1 MEERAMEYRDLGRT
15 GLQVSAIGF
24 GSGNIG
30 GLMVRGEHAE
40 QRAAVAAAIE
50 AGVSYFD
57 TAAQYGDGRSE
68 ENLGKVLRELHARVY
83 VGTKIRLQ
91 PDQIADARNVVRHLL
106 QDGLRRLGRYGVEI
120 CTLHN
125 PITRTRGSARGS
137 LGVDD
142 VLGPVGEAM
151 RALRESGLTRFV
163 GFTGLGDT
171 TAIRRV
177 VQEAGFD
184 TMQCYYNALNP
195 SAGYPGS
202 PAGETQDFDGL
213 IDQAAGA
220 GMGVFAI
227 RIMAA
232 GALAAA
238 PARHPVAGDPGSVL
252 AAGSEYPRDLARAE
266 RLAPLA
272 AELGLEGPLELALRF
287 ALAKPGISSALIGP
301 SDQQQVSE
309 CLRWAER
316 GPLPADAV
324 ERVLAVARGA
334 A

>member
-1 MEERAMEYRDLGRT
+1 
-15 GLQVSAIGF
+15 
-24 GSGNIG
+24 
-30 GLMVRGEHAE
+30 
-40 QRAAVAAAIE
+40 
-50 AGVSYFD
+50 
-57 TAAQYGDGRSE
+57 
-68 ENLGKVLRELHARVY
+68 
-83 VGTKIRLQ
+83 
-91 PDQIADARNVVRHLL
+91 
-106 QDGLRRLGRYGVEI
+106 
-120 CTLHN
+120 
-125 PITRTRGSARGS
+125 
-137 LGVDD
+137 
-142 VLGPVGEAM
+142 
-151 RALRESGLTRFV
+151 
-163 GFTGLGDT
+163 
-171 TAIRRV
+171 
-177 VQEAGFD
+177 
-184 TMQCYYNALNP
+184 MQCYYIALNP

-202 PAGETQDFDGL
+202 PAGEAQDFDGL

-272 AELGLEGPLELALRF
+272 AELGLESPLELALRF

-301 SDQQQVSE
+301 SDQQQVAE